1 MASILTDNSKKSN
14 KLINEALSPYI
25 AKVENI
31 DRNSPDYEK
40 FKNYRITQI
49 ENGILDI
56 GSLAEVCMES
66 QNPETLK
73 RVKGA
78 QNGWDFED
86 NSDAKT
92 SSFGRYD
99 HMVGHLVYDRYECS
113 IVKKNKTGLLRC
125 IIGNPFNDTVVF
137 FLIPHSV
144 YSQFKHN
151 SFKIRY
157 NPSKNAYGKF
167 EEYRVDTFEEL
178 CSDYVAPVSR
188 YQQHSRPVIN
198 WSLT

>member
-1 MASILTDNSKKSN
+1 MASTTYNSIAGN
-14 KLINEALSPYI
+14 RLIHEAMSPYI

-31 DRNSPDYEK
+31 DINSPDYEK

-73 RVKGA
+73 RVKGS
-78 QNGWDFED
+78 QNGCDFTDGSE
-86 NSDAKT
+86 AKT
-92 SSFGRYD
+92 ATIG
-99 HMVGHLVYDRYECS
+99 MVYSGGY
-113 IVKKNKTGLLRC
+113 KKYRATISNTNSKTGLLRC
-125 IIGNPFNDTVVF
+125 IVGNTLNGEVAF
-137 FLIPHSV
+137 FLIPHDV
-144 YSQFKHN
+144 YNKYPNRFQINYS
-151 SFKIRY
+151 
-157 NPSKNAYGKF
+157 PSKNTYGIF
-167 EEYRVDTFEEL
+167 DEYRVDTFEEL